1 MAETSDTQPT
11 QALRN
16 KLYTEAQAEL
26 RERHEE
32 EFISLISARYA
43 EHGLQYRRRLSDE
56 QKAEKQIRDLLAAHP
71 GLAEKFAQTE
81 PTRQG

>member
-16 KLYTEAQAEL
+16 KLYTEAQTEL

-32 EFISLISARYA
+32 EFVDLISAKYA
-43 EHGLQYRRRLSDE
+43 EHGLSYRRRLSE
-56 QKAEKQIRDLLAAHP
+56 EAKAEKQIRELLAQHP
-71 GLAEKFAQTE
+71 GLASRFEILVE
-81 PTRQG
+81 G